1 MKFKTKII
9 IFSLLILVLS
19 ISAVSA
25 HENITIDETTAS
37 AIKIEVV
44 NTEIGNDHFV
54 IQGVS
59 AYNIPKGE

>member
-25 HENITIDETTAS
+25 HENITID
-37 AIKIEVV
+37 
-44 NTEIGNDHFV
+44 GNDAVNDIIGINHFDDGRMV
-54 IQGVS
+54 LI
-59 AYNIPKGE
+59 